1 MEVIINLW
9 ETNLWETVNIK
20 VGFPNLTF
28 IIPLQLSVTL
38 DSPKSFFDN
47 DYFDLPENLSSH
59 RMNGVVQS
67 VSQDLT
73 GLEKISHQN
82 RASRSSDDQS
92 SNGEAEL
99 MSNGGGKMMDKRHVR
114 GKNITGHTPDT
125 RLYNYF

>member
-1 MEVIINLW
+1 M
-9 ETNLWETVNIK
+9 
-20 VGFPNLTF
+20 
-28 IIPLQLSVTL
+28 SL

-47 DYFDLPENLSSH
+47 DYFDLPENLSNP

-67 VSQDLT
+67 ASQDHT
-73 GLEKISHQN
+73 GLEKISHHN

-114 GKNITGHTPDT
+114 GEIIIVYI
-125 RLYNYF
+125 LFQYFYNLKIISRKSK